1 MKYLPFQFKPY
12 SLESNVNSLFDF
24 EKITQLL
31 IMGHGL
37 ESDLE
42 LFKEL
47 FKKLPNLSEV
57 LLFVYEGESEN
68 EINRKKRQITEFTSK
83 DVLVERY

>member
-1 MKYLPFQFKPY
+1 
-12 SLESNVNSLFDF
+12 
-24 EKITQLL
+24 
-31 IMGHGL
+31 MGHGL

-57 LLFVYEGESEN
+57 LLFVYEGESES

>member
-1 MKYLPFQFKPY
+1 M
-12 SLESNVNSLFDF
+12 ESNVNSLFDF

-68 EINRKKRQITEFTSK
+68 EINRKKETDNRVYIKEC
-83 DVLVERY
+83 LG